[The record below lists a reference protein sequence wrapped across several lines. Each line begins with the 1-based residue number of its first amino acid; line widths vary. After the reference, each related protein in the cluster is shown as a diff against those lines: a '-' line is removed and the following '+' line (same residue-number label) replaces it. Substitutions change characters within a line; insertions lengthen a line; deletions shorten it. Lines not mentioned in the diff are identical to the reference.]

1 MRINEIISESLEEDS
16 LDEWTDTDRGIID
29 VLKKKGYKYLGAGV
43 DQTAFIEPGTGFVL
57 KIFGTQGKKGFGPDH
72 KMFFAWA
79 DFCSKH
85 QDNPYLPRIY
95 AHESFLWQDPETKK
109 HHRYLMIRTEQ
120 LYDSGKIGV
129 TLEDLARGFSY
140 GDDYDAGIDRFR
152 FFTKDDKQKQI
163 LKLLGKKGFD
173 RMAKTIYD
181 LAKIADKKGWGLD
194 LHGGNFMLRK
204 NGTPV
209 INDPWVVSN

>member
-1 MRINEIISESLEEDS
+1 MRINEIITES
-16 LDEWTDTDRGIID
+16 LDEETVDEWSDTDEGI
-29 VLKKKGYKYLGAGV
+29 VKALKKKGYKYLGSGV

-57 KIFGTQGKKGFGPDH
+57 KIFGTQGKKGFSRDH
-72 KMFFAWA
+72 KMFFVWA

-109 HHRYLMIRTEQ
+109 QHRYLMIRTEQ
-120 LYDSGKIGV
+120 LYNSGRIGG
-129 TLEDLARGFSY
+129 TLDDLARGFGY
-140 GDDYDAGIDRFR
+140 HDFKYALERYHNVTGKNER
-152 FFTKDDKQKQI
+152 QQL
-163 LKLLGKKGFD
+163 LKLLGEKGFE
-173 RMAKTIYD
+173 RLTKTIHE
-181 LAKIADKKGWGLD
+181 LAQIARKKGWGLD